1 MNPRD
6 QLIQALRV
14 TAKTRPDLILAAA
27 QKAGYSFRVNGLSE
41 ATSSASG
48 IVTAAENSPNFMD
61 NLSAALAAILSY
73 KQADKLLDIN
83 IERAKQG
90 LPALTSE
97 SVMPSVNVGVTSG
110 LKNLIVGAL
119 VFGGILF
126 VASKV
131 K

>member
-1 MNPRD
+1 MNPRE

-27 QKAGYSFRVNGLSE
+27 RKAGYSSRVNGLSD
-41 ATSSASG
+41 ATS
-48 IVTAAENSPNFMD
+48 TAATVVNAAESNTSFMD

-97 SVMPSVNVGVTSG
+97 SIMPSVNVGVTSG